1 MENRKSS
8 LVKAS
13 EGNQLLQLHTDYLL
27 YITRAISAP
36 EHTESV
42 DHYASIIDSASS
54 LNDFIVYVRNKTRN
68 GLFDE
73 YQEITFQMYYIL
85 YIRMTSERP
94 RQFTNE
100 MEDKQTCK
108 IEMRHLF
115 A

>member
-1 MENRKSS
+1 M
-8 LVKAS
+8 
-13 EGNQLLQLHTDYLL
+13 LQLQIVYIL
-27 YITRAISAP
+27 YITSAISAP

-42 DHYASIIDSASS
+42 DHYASIIDSTSS
-54 LNDFIVYVRNKTRN
+54 LKDFIVYVRNKTRN

-73 YQEITFQMYYIL
+73 YQEIKFRIYYIL

-100 MEDKQTCK
+100 MGDKQTCK

>member
-1 MENRKSS
+1 M
-8 LVKAS
+8 
-13 EGNQLLQLHTDYLL
+13 LQLQIVYIL
-27 YITRAISAP
+27 YITSAISAP

-42 DHYASIIDSASS
+42 DHYASIIDSTSS
-54 LNDFIVYVRNKTRN
+54 LKDFIVYVRNKTRN

-100 MEDKQTCK
+100 MGDKQTCK

>member
-100 MEDKQTCK
+100 MGDKQTCK